1 MKGYSSFAKVIFIGF
16 VMGIQKYLRLWSVNF
31 RKDKLEKTVITF
43 AKDILMEFST
53 DRYKYSHFME
63 LTFAK
68 ISYM

>member
-1 MKGYSSFAKVIFIGF
+1 MGLFYKIVPILGMETGLWIDSIYLLKGYSS
-16 VMGIQKYLRLWSVNF
+16 
-31 RKDKLEKTVITF
+31 F

-68 ISYM
+68 IIYL